1 MTYNGR
7 TMDDFVVERAST
19 YIEQVDEHM
28 AELTCAS
35 CCRSF
40 SAQNQPS
47 DAGMLD
53 LMIWGISKRTGHACL
68 VTSC

>member
-1 MTYNGR
+1 MPDACCLVTLQVTYNGR

-35 CCRSF
+35 CCWFLSGH
-40 SAQNQPS
+40 SWAS
-47 DAGMLD
+47 
-53 LMIWGISKRTGHACL
+53 RTHQ
-68 VTSC
+68 